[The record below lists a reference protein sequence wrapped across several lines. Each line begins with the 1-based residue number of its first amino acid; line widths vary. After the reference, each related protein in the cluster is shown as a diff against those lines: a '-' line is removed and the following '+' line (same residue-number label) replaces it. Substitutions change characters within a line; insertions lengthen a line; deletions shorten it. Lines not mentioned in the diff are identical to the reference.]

1 MFSTSSE
8 QWAEETFLHAK
19 LGDTRRA
26 KRLVVLASNL
36 SNKLGQSLVQSSTSP
51 ADIEAA
57 YRFTRNKAINAK
69 AIADSGFL
77 ATVKRVNQYDCLL
90 ALEDTTSLEFK
101 HQTVRNEMGHTTSNK
116 HSRGM
121 HAHSV
126 LLFAPEQQHVVGLI
140 EQKRWT
146 RDISLYGQNNRHA
159 SRAYEDKESY
169 KWEQASEAMASRLG
183 SDMNK
188 VISVCDREADIIEYL
203 AYKTTKQQ
211 RFVVRS
217 MQSRCIEQ
225 SENKLY
231 QYSESLKSAGK
242 RIVSVR
248 QKGGRKA
255 REASCQ
261 IRYAKVSV
269 KMPANKKGAP
279 VSLYYVGCQEESNDQ
294 GLSWHLLTSEPVTS
308 KEEAEQVL
316 AYYEKRWLIEE
327 FHKAWK
333 SGGTQVEDLRMQ
345 SKDNLEKMIVI
356 LAFIAARLHQLRYLG
371 LNKKE
376 AQKQSCETVLSP
388 LAWKLL
394 WTKQE
399 KSKLPKTV
407 PSLYW
412 AYINLGKLAG
422 WHDSKRNGRVGWERL
437 WEGWFKLQTILEGYE
452 LAKSLELK
460 M

>member
-77 ATVKRVNQYDCLL
+77 ATAKRVNQYDCLL

-101 HQTVRNEMGHTTSNK
+101 HQTVRDEMGHTTSNK

-183 SDMNK
+183 SGMNK

-261 IRYAKVSV
+261 IRYAKVDV

-279 VSLYYVGCQEESNDQ
+279 VSLYYVGCQEENNDQ

-452 LAKSLELK
+452 LAKSLDLK

>member
-8 QWAEETFLHAK
+8 QWAKETFSHAQ
-19 LGDTRRA
+19 LGDSRRA

-57 YRFTRNKAINAK
+57 YRFTRNKAISAQ

-77 ATVKRVNQYDCLL
+77 ATAKRVHQYDCLL

-101 HQTVRNEMGHTTSNK
+101 HQTVRDEMGHTTSNK
-116 HSRGM
+116 KSRGM

-146 RDISLYGQNNRHA
+146 RDIRLYGQNNRHA

-169 KWEQASEAMASRLG
+169 KWEQASEAMAMRLG
-183 SDMNK
+183 SDMEK

-203 AYKTTKQQ
+203 AYKTRQQQ

-225 SENKLY
+225 SDNKLY
-231 QYSESLKSAGK
+231 RYSSSLRSAGK
-242 RIVSVR
+242 RIVQVR

-255 REASCQ
+255 REASCE
-261 IRYAKVSV
+261 IRYAKVDV
-269 KMPANKKGAP
+269 KMPANKKGDS
-279 VSLYYVGCQEESNDQ
+279 VSLYYVGCQEANNDQ

-308 KEEAEQVL
+308 KSEAERVL
-316 AYYEKRWLIEE
+316 TYYEKRWLIEE

-345 SKDNLEKMIVI
+345 RKDNLEKMIVI

-371 LNKKE
+371 LNKQA
-376 AQKQSCETVLSP
+376 AQKQNCECILSP
-388 LAWKLL
+388 LAWRLL
-394 WTKQE
+394 WMKQE
-399 KSKLPKTV
+399 KSKLPKTI
-407 PSLYW
+407 PSVYW
-412 AYINLGKLAG
+412 AYISLGKLAG

-452 LAKSLELK
+452 LAQSLDHDL
-460 M
+460 